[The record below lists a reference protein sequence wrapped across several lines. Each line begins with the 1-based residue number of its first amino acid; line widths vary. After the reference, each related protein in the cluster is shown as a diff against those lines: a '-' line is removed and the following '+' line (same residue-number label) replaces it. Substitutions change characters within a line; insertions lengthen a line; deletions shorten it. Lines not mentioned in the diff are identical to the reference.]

1 MDAPKISVVT
11 SGSRTVR
18 TLSLASALILFAACG
33 SGLVDTGGEATVQ
46 VDTGGEATVQLAL
59 EQTSEAPVA
68 RTARI
73 HALAVTS
80 GRATQFSM
88 KLIAAYITEDIDSVS
103 QSNVGKTGIIYMN
116 SECLDDI
123 SHCDIDGG
131 TAEDGLP
138 MDKILTSFFDLS
150 LTEAANTAI
159 RAQGRTVD
167 AGTYR
172 YARLEFCKYDS
183 GTADN
188 IKWDD
193 GVVGEQSFRRT
204 LCTVNSAE
212 MDPPLELAGGD
223 SVTLTLSYD
232 LSTAVQVGSDAVGD
246 DCTGSGETTTCFTL
260 PTFMPSVE

>member
-1 MDAPKISVVT
+1 MDAPKISFVT

-46 VDTGGEATVQLAL
+46 LAL

-68 RTARI
+68 RTARSQRT

-80 GRATQFSM
+80 RPATQFSM
-88 KLIAAYITEDIDSVS
+88 KLIAAYIVENIDPVS

-123 SHCDIDGG
+123 AHCDIDAG
-131 TAEDGLP
+131 TAEDGSP

-150 LTEAANTAI
+150 TTGAANTAI
-159 RAQGRTVD
+159 NAQGRTVD

-172 YARLEFCKYDS
+172 YARLEFCKYS
-183 GTADN
+183 TGTTDN
-188 IKWDD
+188 IKWND

-204 LCTVNSAE
+204 LCAVNSAE
-212 MDPPLELAGGD
+212 MDPPLALADGT
-223 SVTLTLSYD
+223 SVILTLSYD

-246 DCTGSGETTTCFTL
+246 DCTGSGATTTCFTL
-260 PTFMPSVE
+260 PTFMPSVR